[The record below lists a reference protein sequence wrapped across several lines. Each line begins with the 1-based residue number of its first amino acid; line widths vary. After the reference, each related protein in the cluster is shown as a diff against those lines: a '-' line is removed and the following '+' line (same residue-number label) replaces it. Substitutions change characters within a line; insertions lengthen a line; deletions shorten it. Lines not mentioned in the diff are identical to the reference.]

1 MNIVEIK
8 LAQLKIHP
16 NNIRKEYEGIDEL
29 AQSIKENGIMQN
41 LTVVPD
47 KAEPGTY
54 FVVIG
59 NRRLTAAK
67 QAGIESAPC
76 IIVDDMSDKD
86 QITTMLAENMNRKDL
101 KFYEEAAAVQMCMK
115 DFGFNIEEM
124 EKKTGLSKTTL
135 HHRLN
140 LAKLDQKELRKR
152 ANEANFQL
160 SLNDLYALE
169 KIEDIKVRN
178 KILKKAHDSRDLLN
192 KARYAENDQIREK
205 NAKVLIEMCEK
216 RGIKA
221 APKDT
226 ELQMY
231 NGKWD
236 QIVSYNLLEKPP
248 KQIRAKQGELF
259 YCTRYGTFYIL
270 EKKVVTKEK
279 KQLTPEEI
287 AAKAMEQHRKAIET
301 KYKSMFA
308 DMGDFVR
315 KIFAGKI
322 PMVENKDL
330 LEQMIWKAILSNE
343 CWISQKNIVATLMG
357 KDYWSNSVE
366 PEERKAAQTR
376 AITLPI
382 IFQKIAVAYW
392 KLQKVDPIAYNGE
405 PREADLGQL
414 KGFYRILELFGYS
427 WPDEESE
434 QIMNGTHEYYVKHES
449 KGEECE
455 DDD

>member
-8 LAQLKIHP
+8 ISQLKIHP

-29 AQSIKENGIMQN
+29 AHSIKENGIMQN

-47 KAEPGTY
+47 KEDPGTY

-86 QITTMLAENMNRKDL
+86 QITTMLTENMNRKDL

-140 LAKLDQKELRKR
+140 LAKLDQKTLQKR
-152 ANEANFQL
+152 ANDANFQL
-160 SLNDLYALE
+160 TLNDLYALE
-169 KIEDIKVRN
+169 KIENVAVRN
-178 KILKKAHDSRDLLN
+178 KILKEAFNSRDLLN
-192 KARYAENDQIREK
+192 KARSAENDQIREK
-205 NAKVLIEMCEK
+205 NTKVLIEMCKK
-216 RGIKA
+216 RGIQA
-221 APKDT
+221 APKNT
-226 ELQMY
+226 ENEMY
-231 NGKWD
+231 SGKWD
-236 QIVSYNLLEKPP
+236 QVVSYNLLEEPP

-259 YCTRYGTFYIL
+259 YCVRYGTFYIL
-270 EKKVVTKEK
+270 EKKVVSKEK
-279 KQLTPEEI
+279 KQLTPYEI
-287 AAKAMEQHRKAIET
+287 EAKLREQHRKAIGT

-315 KIFAGKI
+315 NIFAGKI
-322 PMVENKDL
+322 PMVENTEL
-330 LEQMIWKAILSNE
+330 LEQMVWKAILADE
-343 CWISQKNIVATLMG
+343 CWISQKDIVATLMG

-392 KLQKVDPIAYNGE
+392 KLQKLDLMSYNGE
-405 PREADLGQL
+405 PKDTALGQL

-427 WPDEESE
+427 WDDEESE